1 MTGDF
6 APRKGKGI
14 FEFNIGG
21 LSVLFAAWVAEVQD
35 PCILRLDFLKAVGG
49 VLDLGKDSLTLPD
62 GRLVKLTPPTSNLS
76 TLPLSVSMADLSSH
90 TQAATA
96 PVIRL
101 PADAMPAT
109 PANTVQDTQHT
120 SKQTSICVFTAPS

>member
-49 VLDLGKDSLTLPD
+49 VLDLGKDSLTLPG
-62 GRLVKLTPPTSNLS
+62 GRLVKLT
-76 TLPLSVSMADLSSH
+76 LPL
-90 TQAATA
+90 
-96 PVIRL
+96 P
-101 PADAMPAT
+101 
-109 PANTVQDTQHT
+109 
-120 SKQTSICVFTAPS
+120 QTSPHCPYLLAWQISRAIPKLQQPQ